1 MIILTATGRVGK
13 DAELRS
19 TNSGDKILSFSVGS
33 DIGYGQNK
41 STVWLDCS
49 IWGAR
54 GEKLVQFLTKG
65 TSVTVI
71 GEFGQRTYQNK
82 SGETVTAIT
91 VKVME
96 VALQGGGQQQE
107 RQSYQAPARSQGG
120 YGGGRAPK
128 PGMQDLDDEIPFSPC
143 VQ

>member
-1 MIILTATGRVGK
+1 MIIITATGRLGK

-19 TNSGDKILSFSVGS
+19 LNSGDKILSFSVGS
-33 DIGYGQNK
+33 DIGYGDKKQ
-41 STVWLDCS
+41 TIWLDCS
-49 IWGAR
+49 IFGAR
-54 GEKLVQFLTKG
+54 GEKLAQFLTKG

-82 SGETVTAIT
+82 SGETVTATT

-96 VALQGGGQQQE
+96 VALQGGGQQQ
-107 RQSYQAPARSQGG
+107 QQSSYQEPAKSQGG

-128 PGMQDLDDEIPFSPC
+128 PAMADLDDEIPFAPC
-143 VQ
+143 F

>member
-13 DAELRS
+13 DAELRT

-49 IWGAR
+49 IWGKR
-54 GEKLVQFLTKG
+54 GESLVSYIQKG

-82 SGETVTAIT
+82 SGETVTATT

-96 VALQGGGQQQE
+96 VALQGGGQQQQQ
-107 RQSYQAPARSQGG
+107 QSYQAPASS
-120 YGGGRAPK
+120 K
-128 PGMQDLDDEIPFSPC
+128 PRPNSKPAYEDLDDQIPF
-143 VQ
+143 

>member
-19 TNSGDKILSFSVGS
+19 LNSGDKILSFSVGS
-33 DIGYGQNK
+33 DIGYGDKKQ
-41 STVWLDCS
+41 TIWLDCS
-49 IWGAR
+49 IFGAR
-54 GEKLVQFLTKG
+54 GEKLAQFLTKG

-71 GEFGQRTYQNK
+71 GEFGQRSYQNK
-82 SGETVTAIT
+82 SGETVTATT

-96 VALQGGGQQQE
+96 VALQGGGQQAQQ
-107 RQSYQAPARSQGG
+107 QSYPAKSQGG

-128 PGMQDLDDEIPFSPC
+128 PAMADLDDEIPFAPC
-143 VQ
+143 F

>member
-13 DAELRS
+13 DAELRT

-49 IWGAR
+49 IWGKR
-54 GEKLVQFLTKG
+54 GESLAPYILKG
-65 TSVTVI
+65 ASVTVI

-82 SGETVTAIT
+82 SGETVTATT

-96 VALQGGGQQQE
+96 VALQGGGQQQS
-107 RQSYQAPARSQGG
+107 SYQEPAKSQGG

-128 PGMQDLDDEIPFSPC
+128 PAMADLDDEIPFAPC
-143 VQ
+143 F